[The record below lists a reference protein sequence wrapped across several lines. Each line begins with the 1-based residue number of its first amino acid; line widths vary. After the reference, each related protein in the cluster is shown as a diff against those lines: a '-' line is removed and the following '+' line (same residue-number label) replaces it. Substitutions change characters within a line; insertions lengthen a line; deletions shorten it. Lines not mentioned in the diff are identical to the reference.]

1 MSCPS
6 NKWGDSVIFRC
17 VSCQKEYEIVK
28 GLYTCENCGPL
39 YGTLEV
45 IYDYGQIHAQKKYS
59 KTGSLFQFSDLLPV
73 GSNTPLDEYVGG
85 TPLIKFPDTFGVKE
99 LLIKFDGISFSGSYK
114 DRASIIAI
122 NKAIDE
128 GYDHIFCASTGNAGS
143 SLALLN
149 AHTDLETSIFVPST
163 IPKGKL
169 AQLKAAG
176 AHVHLIDAS
185 YDTVFDLSLEI
196 GLKNGWYSRH
206 SAINPF
212 LLEGKKTAAF
222 EIIVQNDYLVPDYCF
237 VGVGDGTVM
246 SSLLKGF
253 HEFKEIGLIDSV
265 PTVIGVQAEGSNTL
279 KKVYEAGPPYVAINE
294 EVYTIADSISVGNP
308 RDVIKACIYLERYKG
323 KMIEVSDGEIL
334 DAIHLLASRTGV
346 FAEPAGA
353 VSLAGLLKI
362 KDTIEDDA
370 SVCLVITGN
379 GLKDTDAILSN
390 SEEIILSIDELKE
403 RYGES

>member
-1 MSCPS
+1 
-6 NKWGDSVIFRC
+6 VILKC
-17 VSCQKEYEIVK
+17 VTCQKEFEPHK
-28 GLYTCENCGPL
+28 GLYTCPVCGPL

-45 IYDYGQIHAQKKYS
+45 LYDYDQIQAERKYS

-73 GSNTPLDEYVGG
+73 TSKTRLDDFVGG
-85 TPLIKFPDTFGVKE
+85 TPLIKFKDTFGVE
-99 LLIKFDGISFSGSYK
+99 DLLIKFDGMSFSGSYK

-122 NKAIDE
+122 NKAIEE

-149 AHTDLETSIFVPST
+149 AHTHLETSIFVPST

-196 GLKNGWYSRH
+196 GLENGWYSRH

-222 EIIVQNDYLVPDYCF
+222 EIIVQNDYRVPDYCF
-237 VGVGDGTVM
+237 VGVGDGTVI

-253 HEFKEIGLIDSV
+253 HEFKEIGLIDTV
-265 PTVIGVQAEGSNTL
+265 PRVIGVQAEGANAL
-279 KKVYEAGPPYVAINE
+279 KKVFDNGPPYTAIDEVANT
-294 EVYTIADSISVGNP
+294 VADSISVGHP
-308 RDVIKACIYLERYKG
+308 RDVIKACIYLERYEG
-323 KMIEVSDGEIL
+323 KMIQVSD
-334 DAIHLLASRTGV
+334 DAILEAIYLLASRTGV

-353 VSLAGLLKI
+353 ISLAGLLKMKQVI
-362 KDTIEDDA
+362 KKEA

-379 GLKDTDAILSN
+379 GLKDTDAILTN
-390 SEEIILSIDELKE
+390 SDEEILSIGDFKE
-403 RYGES
+403 RYGKS